1 MTTYK
6 LIRSLSHIDVFNIIT
21 DGNCDKHL
29 EEIKQ
34 EIIDIK
40 GEWFLNNWNKE
51 CKLDIL
57 SIYLSDSGFMIYTNK
72 QEAERLEKIFKSWD
86 IFNRVGTD
94 SFRGKTYTVGFS
106 YDYEAFQIL
115 YNKWVRNNKI
125 NQLIE
130 TQY

>member
-6 LIRSLSHIDVFNIIT
+6 LIRSLSPIDVFNIIT
-21 DGNCDKHL
+21 SDNCHKHL
-29 EEIKQ
+29 EKIKQ

-57 SIYLSDSGFMIYTNK
+57 SIYLSDSGFMLYTDK
-72 QEAERLEKIFKSWD
+72 KEAERLEKIFKSWD

-94 SFRGKTYTVGFS
+94 WFGGKTYTVGFS

-125 NQLIE
+125 NQII
-130 TQY
+130 